1 MALTGLQL
9 RCPLSETVALTVKAP
24 AGGAQAGALAQV
36 GDVVGLYVTDA
47 PENES
52 VAFLIKAVRTMVPST
67 PSPAGTGY
75 AVGEKVYF
83 DPVNAVVTE
92 VDSNNILCGIVAR
105 DAATGD
111 QMVEIMLDGTLGIT
125 A

>member
-36 GDVVGLYVTDA
+36 GDVVGLFVTDA
-47 PENES
+47 LENER
-52 VAFLIKAVRTMVPST
+52 VALLIKAARAMVPST
-67 PSPAGTGY
+67 PSPAGTGFS
-75 AVGEKVYF
+75 VGEKVYL

-92 VDSNNILCGIVAR
+92 SGDNNVLCGIVTR